1 MELRDYQRRCVDV
14 VEQADRSGVVVA
26 PTGSGKSLIIKEL
39 AD

>member
-26 PTGSGKSLIIKEL
+26 PHGIGQKSHHQRVGG
-39 AD
+39 